1 MDAADLQGTAE
12 MATSRPA
19 LWQVFQAKATAL
31 GARVEQVEDAPT
43 VAEMLPGETDGLIGT
58 SALAAHFPQ
67 IARRCASVAR
77 VGYGRER
84 APAREVITLGRFGV
98 AETGSVLVCEDNAG
112 RAACFLAERL
122 WLLVP
127 EDEIVS
133 TLDEALA
140 RMADL
145 VREGAAYMTLMSGPS
160 RTADIERVVTIGVH
174 GPREVVIV
182 VVGA

>member
-1 MDAADLQGTAE
+1 MDAKST
-12 MATSRPA
+12 A

-31 GARVEQVEDAPT
+31 GARVEQLEDTAA
-43 VAEMLPGETDGLIGT
+43 VMKLLANETDGLIGT
-58 SALAAHFPQ
+58 AALAERFPQ
-67 IARRCASVAR
+67 EAIRCANVARAR
-77 VGYGRER
+77 VGRER
-84 APAREVITLGRFGV
+84 TPAREVITLGRFAV

-127 EDEIVS
+127 GDEIVA

-140 RMADL
+140 RMAHL
-145 VREGAAYMTLMSGPS
+145 IREGTPYVTLMSGPS

-174 GPREVVIV
+174 GPREVVIM